1 MMMMMI
7 SFSST
12 YIFFFFFFHFCSH
25 FSACNLLQV
34 GRSLQVL
41 IAQVQQFVFEHNSAS
56 SSSSS
61 TSSPS
66 DLAQMQFPGLKR
78 RRAKRESSATV
89 TASATAAAAD
99 ESAGRRRRLREVSL
113 LQQRSVLQVLDRLKL
128 CAHRCQYTPQQPLA
142 EMRGILA
149 ALEDAFN
156 RLVDMTL
163 AGQLRALVDQLDSP
177 SSSPVSL
184 RTSLHTLIL
193 LGNEGSTHL
202 CALLAREGA
211 VRAAL
216 RHCAVS
222 EDDDGGDD
230 DRPAAQGAQAEFRV
244 LALRA
249 LSSVCCVAE
258 CIREFEK
265 VGGQEL
271 FFFAFII
278 NGKTEVRCF
287 FFDSVLIGNFAKVYV
302 SIAANFQHFFLN

>member
-1 MMMMMI
+1 MV
-7 SFSST
+7 
-12 YIFFFFFFHFCSH
+12 FFPTSRSH

-41 IAQVQQFVFEHNSAS
+41 IAQVQQFVFEHNG
-56 SSSSS
+56 SSS
-61 TSSPS
+61 TTTTAATSSSFPA
-66 DLAQMQFPGLKR
+66 DLAHMQFPGLKR
-78 RRAKRESSATV
+78 RRTKREAAATTTTAETV
-89 TASATAAAAD
+89 TAAD

-113 LQQRSVLQVLDRLKL
+113 LQQRSVLQVLDCLKL
-128 CAHRCQYTPQQPLA
+128 CAHRCQYMPQQPLM
-142 EMRGILA
+142 EMRRILA

-163 AGQLRALVDQLDSP
+163 AGQLHMLVDQLDCP
-177 SSSPVSL
+177 SSCPVSL
-184 RTSLHTLIL
+184 RTSLHPLIL

-216 RHCAVS
+216 RHCAIS
-222 EDDDGGDD
+222 DGKNGD
-230 DRPAAQGAQAEFRV
+230 GEFRV

-265 VGGQEL
+265 VGTKEHL
-271 FFFAFII
+271 FFCIQWQ
-278 NGKTEVRCF
+278 
-287 FFDSVLIGNFAKVYV
+287 S
-302 SIAANFQHFFLN
+302 